1 MDIKDCSINI
11 DGLTLGDC
19 DRGIDSSVGGDQC
32 DMPIGCQDYEKLNNL
47 PKINGVEL
55 VGDRSSSEIHVQH
68 EMDRITEQMIDNI
81 IY

>member
-1 MDIKDCSINI
+1 MNPNNNLNCDIALPTQLGC
-11 DGLTLGDC
+11 DGIYVPQLTDEC
-19 DRGIDSSVGGDQC
+19 DIG
-32 DMPIGCQDYEKLNNL
+32 IGCQDYEKLNNL

-68 EMDRITEQMIDNI
+68 EMDRITEQQIDNI